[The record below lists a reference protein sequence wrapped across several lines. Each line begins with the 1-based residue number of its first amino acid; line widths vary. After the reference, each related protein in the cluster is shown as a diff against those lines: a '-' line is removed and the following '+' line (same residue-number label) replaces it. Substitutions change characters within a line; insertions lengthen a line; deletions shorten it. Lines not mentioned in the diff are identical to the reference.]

1 MLYRKMNKTDRKLS
15 ILGFGCMRLPQTDD
29 FIIDETKAT
38 PIVRYAIDRGVN
50 YIDTAYAY
58 HNGQSEPFLG
68 RALSDGYRERVNL
81 ATKMPVQDIRSRKD
95 MDRILDEQLQRL
107 KTDHID
113 FYLLHGLSR
122 SSWNDMLDLN
132 VGEFLDGAI
141 ADGRIRYAGF
151 SFQDNLQAFKE
162 IVDAYPWTLAQIQY
176 NYMDEGYQAGTGG
189 LNYAAEK
196 GLGIVIMEPLRG
208 GVLARQTAETKKIW
222 ASGGKSRTAAEW
234 SLRWLWN
241 RPEITVVLS
250 GMSTMQQVK
259 DNSGY
264 ANNGAPSSL
273 TDDDLALYEQIKT
286 FYRSRLKIPCTK
298 CRYCQPCMVG
308 VDIPECLSAYNDA
321 FIFEDTPGAKHS
333 YDAFTA
339 SGGDASQC
347 QECGVCESLCPQHIV
362 IRDRL
367 KDVISL
373 FGH

>member
-29 FIIDETKAT
+29 FAIDEKKAT
-38 PIVRYAIDRGVN
+38 AMVRYAIDRGVN
-50 YIDTAYAY
+50 YIDTAYVY

-68 RALSDGYRERVNL
+68 RALSDGYREQVNL
-81 ATKMPVQDIRSRKD
+81 ATKMPVQDIRFRKD
-95 MDRILDEQLQRL
+95 MDRILDEQLKRL
-107 KTDHID
+107 NTDHID
-113 FYLLHGLSR
+113 FYLLHGLSG
-122 SSWNDMLDLN
+122 SLWNDMLELN
-132 VGEFLDGAI
+132 VAEFLDGAI

-151 SFQDNLQAFKE
+151 SFHDNIQAFKE

-196 GLGIVIMEPLRG
+196 GMGIVIMEPLRG

-222 ASGGKSRTAAEW
+222 ASGGKNRTAAEW

-241 RPEITVVLS
+241 HPEITVVLS

-273 TDDDLALYEQIKT
+273 TDDDLALYEKIKT
-286 FYRSRLKIPCTK
+286 FYRSRLRIPCTK

-321 FIFEDTPGAKHS
+321 FVYGDTPGANHS

-347 QECGVCESLCPQHIV
+347 QECGVCESLCPQQILV
-362 IRDRL
+362 RDRL
-367 KDVISL
+367 KDVVSL

>member
-15 ILGFGCMRLPQTDD
+15 ILGFGCMRLPQTAD
-29 FIIDETKAT
+29 FAIDEKMAT
-38 PIVRYAIDRGVN
+38 AMLRYAIDRGIN
-50 YIDTAYAY
+50 FIDTAYAY

-68 RALSDGYRERVNL
+68 RALSDGYRKKVNL
-81 ATKMPVQDIRSRKD
+81 ATKMPVWDVVSGKD
-95 MDRILDEQLQRL
+95 MDRFLDEQLKRL
-107 KTDHID
+107 NTDHID
-113 FYLLHGLSR
+113 FYLLHGLTR
-122 SSWNDMLDLN
+122 SSWNEMVDLN
-132 VGEFLDGAI
+132 VGEFLDRAI

-151 SFQDNLQAFKE
+151 SFHDNLPTFKE
-162 IVDAYPWTLAQIQY
+162 IVDAYSWTFAQIQY
-176 NYMDEGYQAGTGG
+176 NYMDENYQAGTSG

-196 GLGIVIMEPLRG
+196 GLGIVVMEPLRG
-208 GVLARQTAETKKIW
+208 GVLARETTETKKIW

-259 DNSGY
+259 DNLGY
-264 ANNGAPSSL
+264 ANDGKPSSL
-273 TDDDLALYEQIKT
+273 NDDDRALYTLIKT
-286 FYRSRLKIPCTK
+286 FYLNRIRVPCTK

-321 FIFEDTPGAKHS
+321 FVYNDISGAKFS
-333 YDAFTA
+333 YDAFTS

-347 QECGVCESLCPQHIV
+347 QECGVCESLCPQHIQ
-362 IRDRL
+362 IRERL
-367 KDVISL
+367 KEVTGL